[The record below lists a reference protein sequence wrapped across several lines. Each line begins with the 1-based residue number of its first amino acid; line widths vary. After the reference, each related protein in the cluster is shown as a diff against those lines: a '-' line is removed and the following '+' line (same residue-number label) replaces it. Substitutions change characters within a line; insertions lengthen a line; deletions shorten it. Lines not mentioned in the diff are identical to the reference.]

1 VRTFDSYRDD
11 GMKSTLYVRI
21 TEVGFNSTL
30 FIRAIIEHG
39 QLNQIDHDAIFMSHI
54 IESPVDDISR

>member
-1 VRTFDSYRDD
+1 
-11 GMKSTLYVRI
+11 MKSTLYVRI
-21 TEVGFNSTL
+21 TEIGFNSTL